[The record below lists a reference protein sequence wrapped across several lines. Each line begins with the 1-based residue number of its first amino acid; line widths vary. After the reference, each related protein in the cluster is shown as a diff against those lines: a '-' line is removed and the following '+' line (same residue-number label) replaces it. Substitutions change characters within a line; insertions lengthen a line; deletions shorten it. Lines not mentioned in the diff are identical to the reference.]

1 MQRALIAF
9 VVVLYLPISMGIAA
23 ETPSDVVRKFCQL
36 DYEGARLSSDTYKKI
51 IPLVAYPEEP
61 GWDIVIGIRSYEIK
75 NEHIQ
80 GNKAEVIV
88 KYDIDR
94 SWPPGIRPNNRE
106 VVKLVKL
113 DGIWRIEEYVTSLRV
128 SVEILCKEFNRCK

>member
-1 MQRALIAF
+1 
-9 VVVLYLPISMGIAA
+9 MGIAA

-36 DYEGARLSSDTYKKI
+36 DYEGARLSSVTYKKI

-75 NEHIQ
+75 KEQIQ
-80 GNKAEVIV
+80 RNKAEVIV
-88 KYDIDR
+88 VYDLER

-106 VVKLVKL
+106 VIKLVKV
-113 DGIWRIEEYVTSLRV
+113 DGVWRIEEYITYPRV
-128 SVEILCKEFNRCK
+128 SLEVLCKEFNRCK